1 MYDAVDNPTQQEAP
15 QGSNQAGTEEE
26 GAGYVDN
33 RDHRQQFSADAL
45 SQDDTK
51 PEGDEELP
59 FGPFVNAHQNV
70 NVNDLVNNG
79 MLGAGKQKKDLLVR
93 SREPAP
99 ALHKRMIS
107 SFKACFPCFGPHS
120 QMLDDDILNPGHTV
134 AKMRKQPGRAGE
146 NKQQHEAKTPERE
159 MSNAAADLNI
169 SPGFDGNSYRHLL
182 DSSISSPYQQINSQA
197 MLMYQAK
204 SPPRLE
210 AKVEDLTSE
219 GIEHESKHVN
229 TSAFFNSVVPSRNQ
243 GVDEIQNKAQDE
255 MDQVANQWSKVM
267 ILSRNSN
274 AYKGLQIATA
284 DNRSVAIGVQC

>member
-1 MYDAVDNPTQQEAP
+1 
-15 QGSNQAGTEEE
+15 
-26 GAGYVDN
+26 
-33 RDHRQQFSADAL
+33 
-45 SQDDTK
+45 
-51 PEGDEELP
+51 
-59 FGPFVNAHQNV
+59 
-70 NVNDLVNNG
+70 
-79 MLGAGKQKKDLLVR
+79 
-93 SREPAP
+93 
-99 ALHKRMIS
+99 
-107 SFKACFPCFGPHS
+107 
-120 QMLDDDILNPGHTV
+120 
-134 AKMRKQPGRAGE
+134 
-146 NKQQHEAKTPERE
+146 

-255 MDQVANQWSKVM
+255 MDQVANQWSK
-267 ILSRNSN
+267 
-274 AYKGLQIATA
+274 IATA

>member
-1 MYDAVDNPTQQEAP
+1 
-15 QGSNQAGTEEE
+15 
-26 GAGYVDN
+26 
-33 RDHRQQFSADAL
+33 
-45 SQDDTK
+45 
-51 PEGDEELP
+51 
-59 FGPFVNAHQNV
+59 
-70 NVNDLVNNG
+70 
-79 MLGAGKQKKDLLVR
+79 
-93 SREPAP
+93 
-99 ALHKRMIS
+99 
-107 SFKACFPCFGPHS
+107 
-120 QMLDDDILNPGHTV
+120 MLDDDILNPGHTV